1 MQRAARIVGQ
11 LEPRSVA
18 KSPAKSP
25 DDIVVVAAVRTAVG
39 RAKKGHFKDTH
50 PTELLVAVL
59 KGVMAKAPGVKH
71 TDIAD
76 IVVGNV
82 LAPGGFATQARMA
95 QFLAGFPESVPIAT
109 VNRQCSSGLQAFV
122 NVAANIRAG
131 NYDMAIAAGVESMS
145 LSDMMASVGEINE
158 KVFENPLAAQ
168 CLNTMGQ
175 TSENVVERFKIS
187 REKQDEIAVLSNERA
202 IAAQKAGHFD
212 AEIVAVRVKNG
223 DQEIEVKADDGPRA
237 GTSLATL
244 AKLPGAFKKGGS
256 TTAGNSSQTSDG
268 AAAVIVTSRRKAAE
282 LKLPILGRFRSFA
295 VVGVEPSIMGV
306 GPAFAI
312 PPALKKAGVT
322 MDEVDVFE
330 INEAFASQVAYCVE
344 KLGVPLSKLN
354 PTGGAIALG
363 HPLGCTGARQI
374 ATLLHGLKRTGKKV
388 GVVSMCIGTGMGAAA
403 VFEAE

>member
-11 LEPRSVA
+11 LEPSRVA

-25 DDIVVVAAVRTAVG
+25 DDIVVVAAVRTAIG
-39 RAKKGHFKDTH
+39 RAKKGYFKETH
-50 PTELLVAVL
+50 PTDLLVAVL

-71 TDIAD
+71 SDIAD

-82 LAPGGFATQARMA
+82 RAPGGFATQARMA

-131 NYDMAIAAGVESMS
+131 IYDMGIAAGVESMS

-175 TSENVVERFKIS
+175 TSENVVERYKIS

-202 IAAQKAGHFD
+202 IAAQKAGHFN
-212 AEIVAVRVKNG
+212 AELVAVRVKSG
-223 DQEIEVKADDGPRA
+223 DQEVEVKADDGPRA
-237 GTSLATL
+237 GTSLASL

-268 AAAVIVTSRRKAAE
+268 AAAVLVTSRRKAQE

-295 VVGVEPSIMGV
+295 VVGVEPSVMGI

-312 PPALKKAGVT
+312 PPALNKANVT
-322 MDEVDVFE
+322 MDEIDVFE
-330 INEAFASQVAYCVE
+330 INEAFASQVAYCVD
-344 KLGVPLSKLN
+344 KLGVPLAKLN

-374 ATLLHGLKRTGKKV
+374 ATLLHGLKRTGKKL